1 MDFRHCSSISIVEFQ
16 QVNAGWLCAWSMVRT
31 RHSCFC
37 LLLSNLQSIKR
48 VSYFFCWISSL
59 TQFASGKEGNIWYQE
74 NEDFSGSNMAIF
86 SKSSIIDVWEHPK
99 YASVLGREFHS
110 QQFKRVVKYQLFLER
125 ICRPCVNFIS
135 VFSNDRS
142 SRPEVFC
149 KKGIL
154 KNFAELTGK

>member
-1 MDFRHCSSISIVEFQ
+1 MPAGYVPDLCLIYGTYKTFLFLFTFLKAAVHQTSKLLFLLDFITYSICKWE
-16 QVNAGWLCAWSMVRT
+16 R
-31 RHSCFC
+31 RKC
-37 LLLSNLQSIKR
+37 L
-48 VSYFFCWISSL
+48 IS
-59 TQFASGKEGNIWYQE
+59 KKYQE

-99 YASVLGREFHS
+99 YASVLGRELHS

-142 SRPEVFC
+142 SHPEVFC